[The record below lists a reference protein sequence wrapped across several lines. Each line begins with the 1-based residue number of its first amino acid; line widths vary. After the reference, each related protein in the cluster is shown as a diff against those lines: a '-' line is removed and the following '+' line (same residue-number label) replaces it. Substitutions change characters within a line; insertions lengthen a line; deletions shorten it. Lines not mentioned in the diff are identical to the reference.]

1 MEYKQVI
8 VIRKDLNMRKGKMCA
23 QAAHAS
29 IAAILGHYRSNGD
42 EYMLV
47 LSNKTR
53 IWLDGPFTKVVV
65 GVDSEEDLRKLYN
78 AARSFGMHCSLI
90 KDSGKTEFKGVPT
103 YTAVAIGPDTEM
115 KVDAITGHLKL
126 L

>member
-29 IAAILGHYRSNGD
+29 LAVLTGHQ
-42 EYMLV
+42 EYSGGRNKLV
-47 LSNKTR
+47 LDNRAYS
-53 IWLDGPFTKVVV
+53 WLKGPFTKVVV
-65 GVDSEEDLRKLYN
+65 GVDSEMELKKLYN
-78 AARSFGMHCSLI
+78 AAASFGMLCSLI
-90 KDSGKTEFKGVPT
+90 KDAGKTEFHGIPT
-103 YTAVAIGPDTEM
+103 YTAIAIGPDTEE